1 MCNEFYDT
9 FYGHS
14 EPLDSKWLGDIH
26 KKYRSIC
33 KSFGFLLNE
42 ILMHIRKM
50 RIESHNHIRNFN
62 G

>member
-26 KKYRSIC
+26 KNTVLSVRVSDFY
-33 KSFGFLLNE
+33 
-42 ILMHIRKM
+42 
-50 RIESHNHIRNFN
+50 
-62 G
+62 